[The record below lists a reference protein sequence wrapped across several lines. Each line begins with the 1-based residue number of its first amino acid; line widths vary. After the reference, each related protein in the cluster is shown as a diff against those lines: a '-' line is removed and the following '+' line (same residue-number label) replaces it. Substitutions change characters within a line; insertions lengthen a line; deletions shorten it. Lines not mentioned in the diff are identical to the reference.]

1 LLKRVAALPG
11 DRLDLGP
18 DGMRINGRLQPSSLP
33 GERDSRNRCL
43 SPSSLESGVIPAGK
57 ALLLSDNHPGGFDSR
72 YFGLVPLAALHR
84 ARPIMIFNTQG
95 E

>member
-1 LLKRVAALPG
+1 
-11 DRLDLGP
+11 
-18 DGMRINGRLQPSSLP
+18 MRINGRLQPSSLT

-57 ALLLSDNHPGGFDSR
+57 ALLLSDNNPGGFDSR

-95 E
+95 D